1 MTFLFVLKK
10 LLIRELDLFAN
21 IIGEA
26 HGERDDLRDGIVL
39 RNKALNMVMVINS
52 ISFRGACRLPSDSK
66 NEVAVCTKELFGEK
80 GNNNL
85 IF

>member
-26 HGERDDLRDGIVL
+26 PGERDDLRDGIVL
-39 RNKALNMVMVINS
+39 RNKALNMVINNYS
-52 ISFRGACRLPSDSK
+52 ISLEEPA
-66 NEVAVCTKELFGEK
+66 TELFVTGVCEDAHCQGIIWGK
-80 GNNNL
+80 R
-85 IF
+85 

>member
-1 MTFLFVLKK
+1 MTFLFILKK

-39 RNKALNMVMVINS
+39 RNKALNMVINS
-52 ISFRGACRLPSDSK
+52 ISFRGAGHRNKFLWLIVK
-66 NEVAVCTKELFGEK
+66 LLHTAKELFGETR
-80 GNNNL
+80 
-85 IF
+85 

>member
-39 RNKALNMVMVINS
+39 RNKALNMVINS
-52 ISFRGACRLPSDSK
+52 ISFNQHQRSVPWNVVSTQ
-66 NEVAVCTKELFGEK
+66 EELFGEK
-80 GNNNL
+80 VIQQPYL
-85 IF
+85 S

>member
-26 HGERDDLRDGIVL
+26 PGERDDLRDGIVL
-39 RNKALNMVMVINS
+39 RNKALNMVVINS
-52 ISFRGACRLPSDSK
+52 ISLSGACRRK
-66 NEVAVCTKELFGEK
+66 K
-80 GNNNL
+80 
-85 IF
+85 

>member
-26 HGERDDLRDGIVL
+26 LAERDDLRDGIVL
-39 RNKALNMVMVINS
+39 RNKALNMVINNYS
-52 ISFRGACRLPSDSK
+52 ISLEEPA
-66 NEVAVCTKELFGEK
+66 TELFVTGVCEDR
-80 GNNNL
+80 
-85 IF
+85 

>member
-39 RNKALNMVMVINS
+39 RNKALNMVINS
-52 ISFRGACRLPSDSK
+52 ISFSGARG
-66 NEVAVCTKELFGEK
+66 
-80 GNNNL
+80 
-85 IF
+85 

>member
-26 HGERDDLRDGIVL
+26 LAERDDLRDGIVL
-39 RNKALNMVMVINS
+39 RNKALNMVINNYS
-52 ISFRGACRLPSDSK
+52 ISFRG
-66 NEVAVCTKELFGEK
+66 
-80 GNNNL
+80 
-85 IF
+85 